1 MTARR
6 MNRLAKHGE
15 PVFLAVVRK
24 ISDRDQRLGRNSVAM
39 NAVLPLDPKGPAR
52 EKLTADERL
61 DEHLQSVNE
70 EYRGQL
76 KQIISEFHDVFPD
89 KLPGG
94 KPPQRGVEISIR
106 ETEGSTPPTRA
117 PYKFSPV
124 EQEELERQIQDML

>member
-6 MNRLAKHGE
+6 MNRLAKSGE
-15 PVFLAVVRK
+15 NVYLAVVRK
-24 ISDRDQRLGRNSVAM
+24 ISDRGKQFGHDSVANL

-52 EKLTADERL
+52 EKLTTDERL
-61 DEHLQSVNE
+61 DEHLKSVSE

-76 KQIISEFHDVFPD
+76 KKIIEEFHDVFPN
-89 KLPGG
+89 KLPSG
-94 KPPQRGVEISIR
+94 KPPQRGVEISIQ

-124 EQEELERQIQDML
+124 KQTELE